1 MDRKLRILSLNVG
14 LSHNLAGLTTLL
26 TIHKADLILLQE
38 VRCPKEQLL
47 AALGQSDLQAVVN
60 IDENS
65 SHIPGTAVV
74 WRDTLPVDEVIT
86 SVACRLQIVKIRH
99 YTVFNVYAPSGSA
112 RKQERR
118 LFFSEDV
125 FRAFSLFPQSFH
137 ILCGDF
143 NCVLAPI
150 DIENGIGFNQKF
162 CASLKD
168 LVFSFNLIDPFRTK
182 FPQKE
187 EYTFNRQGKA
197 ASRLDKFYIPSSY
210 TGYLAVIHI
219 ASLSDHCA
227 VFL

>member
-1 MDRKLRILSLNVG
+1 M
-14 LSHNLAGLTTLL
+14 L
-26 TIHKADLILLQE
+26 TIYY
-38 VRCPKEQLL
+38 
-47 AALGQSDLQAVVN
+47 N
-60 IDENS
+60 N
-65 SHIPGTAVV
+65 
-74 WRDTLPVDEVIT
+74 
-86 SVACRLQIVKIRH
+86 
-99 YTVFNVYAPSGSA
+99 
-112 RKQERR
+112 
-118 LFFSEDV
+118 EDV

-168 LVFSFNLIDPFRTK
+168 LVFSFNLSDPFRTK

-187 EYTFNRQGKA
+187 EYTFNRPGKA

-210 TGYLAVIHI
+210 TDYLAVNHI

-227 VFL
+227 VFLEINTHNNLLTNSRFIGRNTYWKLVLFSGSLNLFNWLREPGWPPSKAWIRPG